1 MVGEIDEAMLLAACK
16 SGGRRVTQSQLKR
29 WRGAGLVQRP
39 RQEHPRG
46 RRGSVSWYPEAAV
59 EQALAVAELLGD
71 ERRRN
76 DWVLVQLWWRGMWID
91 EAVLRAR
98 LVEHF
103 DAVSRDARKLAAT
116 HEDPLDAADAAVR
129 GMQWRDPTPIND
141 AMLERLGG
149 RRRGR
154 RPLEDIMWFFF
165 VLAFGGDYEPEPE
178 ADGTSVLEEKAARA
192 TGMDR
197 AKRDVGPT
205 REAWLA
211 NDTTALGVVRELH
224 RAGALDVLISPRPS
238 ERNRPAASARR

>member
-29 WRGAGLVQRP
+29 WRGAGLLQRP

-224 RAGALDVLISPRPS
+224 RAGALDVLDF
-238 ERNRPAASARR
+238 AAPIRTQQTSS